1 MNGLKYQT
9 VVKMLHCR
17 VA

>member
-1 MNGLKYQT
+1 MNGLKCQT
-9 VVKMLHCR
+9 FVKMLHCR